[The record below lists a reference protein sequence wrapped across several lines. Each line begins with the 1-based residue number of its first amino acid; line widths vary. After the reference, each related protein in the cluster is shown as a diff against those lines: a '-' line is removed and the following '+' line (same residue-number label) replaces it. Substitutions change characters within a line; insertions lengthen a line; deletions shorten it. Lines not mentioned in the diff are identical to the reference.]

1 MKTLL
6 SVILGIFIV
15 SNQPIDYSLAKV
27 QQRGGKYIFFSC
39 EPSAPYELAFDI
51 NFKGSDFNC
60 DMDNLVLRA
69 NNAAMKIGNY
79 DGIIANNNTK
89 EIAINFKND
98 SDSLNFI
105 AHADRISGVYVFFLS
120 EPLNKYEEVFE
131 FPIKMVSTCGIRPL
145 YEKAVSVALNKSK
158 KYSIPF
164 DGIILDNE
172 FEKNKAI
179 KFK

>member
-6 SVILGIFIV
+6 SIILTISII

-27 QQRGGKYIFFSC
+27 QKRGGKYIFFSC
-39 EPSAPYELAFDI
+39 EPAESYELAFDI

-60 DMDNLVLRA
+60 DMNNLVLRA

-79 DGIIANNNTK
+79 DGIIASNNSK

-98 SDSLNFI
+98 MDSLNLI
-105 AHADRISGVYVFFLS
+105 AHADRISGVYIFFLS
-120 EPLNKYEEVFE
+120 EPLNEYDEVFE
-131 FPIKMVSTCGIRPL
+131 FPIKMVSTCGVRPI
-145 YEKAVSVALNKSK
+145 YDKAVSIALNKSK

-164 DGIILDNE
+164 DGIILDDE